1 MAIGAAAKMV
11 DKIGDATGYHTD
23 DIDKEAGEAA
33 DINGATRGLNN
44 VLNALPGT
52 GVL

>member
-11 DKIGDATGYHTD
+11 DKIGDVTGYHTD
-23 DIDKEAGEAA
+23 DIDKGAANEAGI
-33 DINGATRGLNN
+33 DGTSRGLNN

-52 GVL
+52 GML